1 MSRRFLSPMKCSAT
15 QAMTWSA
22 DISVITPSVQ
32 CQLCGQSEASIQVM
46 WSFSANQKLCGQSVV
61 IKSFLIANPVPQTS
75 QTLKNHHVL
84 LKLKYLILLLIL
96 IDEMECITYFAG
108 VVCGEGPGEPGP
120 FSPGLLGHAHRELK
134 TLRILFIRINR
145 KL

>member
-32 CQLCGQSEASIQVM
+32 CQLCSQSEASIQVM

-61 IKSFLIANPVPQTS
+61 IKSFLIANPVPQTP
-75 QTLKNHHVL
+75 QTLKNLAIITFYSNWNIWGHLTPNPDRWDGMHHL
-84 LKLKYLILLLIL
+84 LCRRCLRRRTGWTWPLLPRTSWPRAPRTQ
-96 IDEMECITYFAG
+96 DPENTFY
-108 VVCGEGPGEPGP
+108 
-120 FSPGLLGHAHRELK
+120 
-134 TLRILFIRINR
+134 
-145 KL
+145 